1 MIQFDF
7 NEKCYGC
14 GACVEVC
21 PTHAIEMRENSEGFM
36 MPDIDETKCVGCN
49 KCNTV
54 CSRMAPPS
62 GVDLYKSKVYSFFI
76 ENQEERVKST
86 SGGAFYSLARE
97 IISGGVLYA
106 DVYGTLQWKQRLLQQ
121 RELKTLKRCVAPSMC
136 NLILPAMEI

>member
-14 GACVEVC
+14 GACVEAC
-21 PTHAIEMRENSEGFM
+21 PTHAIVMGENCEGFM

-54 CSRMAPPS
+54 CSRIAPPS
-62 GVDLYKSKVYSFFI
+62 GVDLSKSKVYSFFI

-97 IISGGVLYA
+97 IISGGGYCMRMCMEPCNGSR
-106 DVYGTLQWKQRLLQQ
+106 DYCS
-121 RELKTLKRCVAPSMC
+121 RE
-136 NLILPAMEI
+136 N

>member
-62 GVDLYKSKVYSFFI
+62 GVDLSKSKVYSFFI

-97 IISGGVLYA
+97 IISGGGYCMRMCM
-106 DVYGTLQWKQRLLQQ
+106 DPYNGSRDYCS
-121 RELKTLKRCVAPSMC
+121 RE
-136 NLILPAMEI
+136 N